1 MGHNL
6 GQPYTIFVQV
16 PGGVENHGFF
26 PEHFPLAYDKFLM
39 EVTTQHPQMLELQTK
54 LHGAAGPLRVDHT
67 IMLNRRAGATGRTWH
82 SHNYGPDDT
91 LTHDGQ
97 GPPCGA
103 VKHPSRSPQ

>member
-1 MGHNL
+1 
-6 GQPYTIFVQV
+6 
-16 PGGVENHGFF
+16 
-26 PEHFPLAYDKFLM
+26 
-39 EVTTQHPQMLELQTK
+39 MLELQTK
-54 LHGAAGPLRVDHT
+54 LHGAAGPLRVDYT

-91 LTHDGQ
+91 LTHDGR